1 MSKKTKIKKIKFN
14 WRDDLMLDLLAKFN
28 CATEEQIKKYCFYN
42 GRSISDER
50 INKFIKEG

>member
-28 CATEEQIKKYCFYN
+28 CASDSQIK
-42 GRSISDER
+42 
-50 INKFIKEG
+50 